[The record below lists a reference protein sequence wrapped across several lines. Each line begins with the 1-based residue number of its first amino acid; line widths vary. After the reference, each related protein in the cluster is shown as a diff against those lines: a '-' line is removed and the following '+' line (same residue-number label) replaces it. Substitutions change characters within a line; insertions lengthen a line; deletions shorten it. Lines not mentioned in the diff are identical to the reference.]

1 MLFTD
6 ITLITEDVLNLVD
19 FYEKVFG
26 VSIEKNDIHTQF
38 EIGSLDRLHLTG
50 QIF

>member
-19 FYEKVFG
+19 FYEELFG
-26 VSIEKNDIHTQF
+26 ISIEKKRCSYSI
-38 EIGSLDRLHLTG
+38 
-50 QIF
+50 